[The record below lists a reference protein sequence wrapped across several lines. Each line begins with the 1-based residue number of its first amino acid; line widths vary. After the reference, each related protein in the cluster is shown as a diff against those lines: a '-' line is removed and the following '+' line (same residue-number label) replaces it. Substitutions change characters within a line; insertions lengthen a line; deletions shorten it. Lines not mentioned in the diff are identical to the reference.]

1 MEDIV
6 SIAWWNTGIS
16 PSSARNRMSKTE
28 LTIAFNIIAD
38 VLAENSIDIF
48 CLGEVSPLDV
58 ERLSEILTNR
68 NYFIY
73 NGTYNEGKI
82 KHDMCIIINER
93 KLKYID
99 SKSITE
105 QTILGKIRAG
115 QEIQLVHQASTDS
128 IFLYISH
135 WPSRDNDSSQGM
147 PKRYELGKTLRNAI
161 DRCIEEKKG
170 EYLILIGDY
179 NDEPFDDSLASALGA
194 SRDRESVKRKDSL
207 FYNPFWNH
215 MGAMVKFPINGHD
228 SCSYGTYYYK
238 SGVINRW
245 HTFDQMIFSSSF
257 LRSEKWSLIENNVRI
272 INKQSIV
279 DLIKS
284 RSNSF
289 DHLPIV
295 ASIKRA

>member
-161 DRCIEEKKG
+161 DRCIEEKK
-170 EYLILIGDY
+170 
-179 NDEPFDDSLASALGA
+179 
-194 SRDRESVKRKDSL
+194 ES
-207 FYNPFWNH
+207 
-215 MGAMVKFPINGHD
+215 I
-228 SCSYGTYYYK
+228 
-238 SGVINRW
+238 
-245 HTFDQMIFSSSF
+245 
-257 LRSEKWSLIENNVRI
+257 
-272 INKQSIV
+272 
-279 DLIKS
+279 
-284 RSNSF
+284 
-289 DHLPIV
+289 
-295 ASIKRA
+295 